1 MCSPHHVRRL
11 KYNRMKFRCISV
23 QNVHELVPPWAI
35 NPLSLAKHLDELFST
50 ERGQELCPASEDV
63 YRGLGFWIEVDATAS
78 PPTTRVCT
86 PDNQVN
92 LNGRLIIT
100 CTSPANDYAQIDLP
114 LNPIFKGYA
123 QVKGTYS
130 VYLHSF
136 QTDTPLGYVGMT
148 KQRWFD
154 RYSQHLSA
162 ARTGSPLLFHQAI
175 RKHQNATI
183 LHKVFMCE
191 LDHERALEYE
201 EEWVG
206 MFGLYP
212 LGLNM
217 IPGGKAGFVYLA
229 KLGLEARTSE
239 DRDEIIESLSGRESI
254 EGRPNPLCAARWEA
268 DSNFVERVICG
279 HSGRLTVQQIEQV
292 RIGAR
297 LGKSPALL
305 VRELGFGSVRQV
317 RNVFRGKTYRRI
329 RTDT

>member
-1 MCSPHHVRRL
+1 MCRVIHVRRP
-11 KYNRMKFRCISV
+11 KHPRMKFHYINV
-23 QNVHELVPPWAI
+23 HNVHELVPPWAFD
-35 NPLSLAKHLDELFST
+35 PFRLAKHLDELFAT
-50 ERGQELCPASEDV
+50 ERGQELCPVGDNV
-63 YRGLGFWIEVDATAS
+63 YRTLDFWIEVDATAS
-78 PPTTRVCT
+78 PPSTRVCT
-86 PDNQVN
+86 PDDQVN
-92 LNGRLIIT
+92 LNGHLIIT
-100 CTSPANDYAQIDLP
+100 CSSPANDHAQIDVP
-114 LNPIFKGYA
+114 LNPIFKGYERIE
-123 QVKGTYS
+123 GTYT

-175 RKHQNATI
+175 RKHQSASI

-191 LDHERALEYE
+191 LDHDRALEYE

-217 IPGGKAGFVYLA
+217 IPGGKAGFAYLA

-239 DRDEIIESLSGRESI
+239 SRDAIVERLSSRESI

-268 DSNFVERVICG
+268 DSSFVERVMCG
-279 HSGRLTVQQIEQV
+279 HSGRLTVHQIERI
-292 RIGAR
+292 RIGAS
-297 LGKSPALL
+297 LGKSSEVL
-305 VRELGFGSVRQV
+305 VHELGIRNIRQV
-317 RNVFRGKTYRRI
+317 RNVVHGKTYRRI
-329 RTDT
+329 RTGA